1 MDQTVLDFFV
11 TRRTGTI
18 THILIGLSVIFRPVL
33 VLLWAS
39 IISTKLWGMRYALL
53 PLFTAVATN
62 IISPITKHIVH
73 RPRPP
78 LNLQLAPEYNY
89 SMPSGHAMTIIAVAT
104 AISLIPHKPRWATR
118 LAGVTWAIAI
128 TVCVARLY
136 LGVHW
141 LTDVLAGGLI
151 GAATTL
157 ALRWGYSQRAQP

>member
-1 MDQTVLDFFV
+1 VDQTVLDFFV

-18 THILIGLSVIFRPVL
+18 THILIGLSVIFRPAL
-33 VLLWAS
+33 VLIWAS
-39 IISTKLWGMRYALL
+39 IISAKLFA
-53 PLFTAVATN
+53 AVATN

-118 LAGVTWAIAI
+118 LAGITWAIAI